1 MDLENLSLR
10 KAQWITGGFL
20 FAHFIF
26 VFWQPG
32 YLWGIDFLSYYT
44 PLQSGIFL
52 VLSLATIFSFKY
64 AQAILTFIFSLTSG
78 LRFYVFLLICILLF
92 IGLQTQTHLLGD
104 GDLFLRE
111 LATLDENQEWIRP
124 NRSPLIYALIQFL
137 NRIPNISSLLAYQIY
152 SWTSGILYVCA
163 AILFSKDT
171 NLSKNE
177 SALLFASILSTGLMV
192 QFFGYVE
199 NYALLFPAILL
210 FLFLGIRTLNQ
221 ECHIFIF
228 SAFTGLLLPIHFIA
242 ISLIPAFFVA
252 LHFALINTQ
261 VRKPSS
267 YILKFTFCLILS
279 AAVTLI
285 IFTGVHFDF
294 IAYFQKS
301 KSSHFLPILD
311 IEHTYHFFSLFHI
324 LDITNLLL
332 LTCPFGCIIFLV
344 LMPNCKLS
352 FSPKYIFLI
361 SASFFPFLMVAFANP
376 EIGFFRDWDI
386 FSLVAIPITILTFNL
401 LRDHCPSPKSLSQ
414 IGTPIV
420 ATALLHTI
428 LWIGINIT
436 PQKSVQRF
444 EAILRTETVP
454 PVPAAFS
461 WETLGIYYRKNNQPE
476 AAQTA
481 YEKALKNDPNNA
493 RYLNALGIFHHIKD
507 DTENALSYFKRAL
520 TQKPDLAPALANIGD
535 ILFQKSQY
543 DSSIFY
549 YEQALKNGLQDLKL
563 FHQLSAANQALGNAK
578 QAKYWLSKVPHTP

>member
-1 MDLENLSLR
+1 MENLSLR
-10 KAQWITGGFL
+10 KAHWITGIFL

-64 AQAILTFIFSLTSG
+64 PQAILNFIFSLTSG
-78 LRFYVFLLICILLF
+78 LRFYVFLLICALLF

-111 LATLDENQEWIRP
+111 LATLDDNQEWIRP

-137 NRIPNISSLLAYQIY
+137 NHIPNISSLLAYQIY
-152 SWTSGILYVCA
+152 SWTSGILYVFV

-171 NLSKNE
+171 NLSKSE
-177 SALLFASILSTGLMV
+177 SALLFSSILSTGLIV

-210 FLFLGIRTLNQ
+210 FIFLGLRTLNQ
-221 ECHIFIF
+221 ESHIFIF
-228 SAFTGLLLPIHFIA
+228 SAFTGLLLPIHFVT
-242 ISLIPAFFVA
+242 ISLVPAFCVA
-252 LHFALINTQ
+252 LHFALVNTQ
-261 VRKPSS
+261 IKKPSS
-267 YILKFTFCLILS
+267 YILKFTFCLMLS

-285 IFTGVHFDF
+285 VFTGVHFDF
-294 IAYFQKS
+294 IAYLQKS
-301 KSSHFLPILD
+301 KSSHFLPIFD
-311 IEHTYHFFSLFHI
+311 MEHKYHFFSLFHI

-332 LTCPFGCIIFLV
+332 LTCPFGCITFFILV
-344 LMPNCKLS
+344 PNHKLS
-352 FSPKYIFLI
+352 LFPKYIFLI
-361 SASFFPFLMVAFANP
+361 SASFFPFLMIAFANP

-386 FSLVAIPITILTFNL
+386 FSLIAIPITILAFNL
-401 LRDHCPSPKSLSQ
+401 LRDHCPSPNSLSQ

-420 ATALLHTI
+420 ATAMLHTI

-444 EAILRTETVP
+444 EAILKTETVP
-454 PVPAAFS
+454 SVPAAFS
-461 WETLGIYYRKNNQPE
+461 WETLGIYYRKNNQPD

-481 YEKALKNDPNNA
+481 YEQALKNDPNNA

-507 DTENALSYFKRAL
+507 DTENALYYFKRAL
-520 TQKPDLAPALANIGD
+520 TQKPDLAPALANTGD
-535 ILFQKSQY
+535 IFLQKSQY
-543 DSSIFY
+543 DSAKYY
-549 YEQALKNGLQDLKL
+549 YERAIKNGLADTRLYE
-563 FHQLSAANQALGNAK
+563 QLGATYQALGDTEE
-578 QAKYWLSKVPHTP
+578 AKYWLSKSKTSQTP